1 MKPQL
6 LLATRNQHKKKE
18 IQEIL
23 EEFGI
28 NIINLEDI
36 PKLPE
41 VEEDGDTFEANALKK
56 ASTIANLSG
65 YVTMA
70 DDSGLVV
77 DALEGR
83 PGVYSARFAGANATD
98 EQNNRKLLVLME
110 DIPDSKRTA
119 HFECVI
125 ALVRPDGFQQTVKGQ
140 CHGRIALAPAGKGG
154 FGYDP
159 LFIPE
164 GYRVSFG
171 QLSAEEKNKISHRG
185 IALQKARLIIPQ
197 FFDLYPTD

>member
-6 LLATRNQHKKKE
+6 LLATRNQHKKIE

-23 EEFGI
+23 GDMGI
-28 NIINLEDI
+28 DIINLEDI
-36 PKLPE
+36 SELPE
-41 VEEDGDTFEANALKK
+41 VEEDGETFQANALKK
-56 ASTIANLSG
+56 ASTIAHLSG

-77 DALEGR
+77 DALGGR
-83 PGVYSARFAGANATD
+83 PGVYSARFAGAHATD
-98 EQNNRKLLVLME
+98 EENNRKLLELMK
-110 DIPDSKRTA
+110 DIPCAEHTA

-125 ALVRPDGFQQTVKGQ
+125 ALARPDGLQQTVSGR
-140 CHGRIALAPAGKGG
+140 CHGRIALAPAGDGG

-164 GYRVSFG
+164 GYEVSFA
-171 QLSAEEKNKISHRG
+171 QLSVEEKNRISHRG
-185 IALQKARLIIPQ
+185 RALQKARAIIPR
-197 FFDLYPTD
+197 FFDLTPAD